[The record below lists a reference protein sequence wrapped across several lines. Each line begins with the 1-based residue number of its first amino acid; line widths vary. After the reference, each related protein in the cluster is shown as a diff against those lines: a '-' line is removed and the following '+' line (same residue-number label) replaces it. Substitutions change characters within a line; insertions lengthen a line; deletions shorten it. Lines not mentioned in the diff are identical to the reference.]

1 MQSNIHIHAEY
12 RITLSDYRKAVYCAL
27 VIRRHRLFLCM
38 LLILAA
44 AFIYAVGRFSGLFPV
59 CYPLVFVAA
68 AELIWGLVLFAG
80 AEKSVRAYMR
90 TPNNY
95 LGAAFAADFEDL
107 RLHIQ
112 SPEHGVNLSIPWTKV
127 YCVLEYSSF
136 FSVYLTPQETCI
148 IPRRALSADDEPCGR
163 CFPIGSASAIPPP
176 GCTPDDPRRP
186 VKKSS
191 PTSWGCRFDSVFS
204 SHFYSL
210 HQLRHSRL
218 KLIAVN
224 QIRIQRIEIPQMF
237 ANQGVNPLHIS
248 ASNRLNDRSV
258 VCNLG
263 QTAFYIRILRDM
275 NQMRKLIDLLL
286 LFNQTRIF

>member
-80 AEKSVRAYMR
+80 AEKSVRAYMC

-95 LGAAFAADFEDL
+95 LGAAFTADFEDL

-112 SPEHGVNLSIPWTKV
+112 SPEHGVNLSILWTKV

-148 IPRRALSADDEPCGR
+148 IPRRALSADE
-163 CFPIGSASAIPPP
+163 
-176 GCTPDDPRRP
+176 DDALQALISERLGTLYPRP
-186 VKKSS
+186 AAH
-191 PTSWGCRFDSVFS
+191 P
-204 SHFYSL
+204 
-210 HQLRHSRL
+210 
-218 KLIAVN
+218 LI
-224 QIRIQRIEIPQMF
+224 
-237 ANQGVNPLHIS
+237 
-248 ASNRLNDRSV
+248 
-258 VCNLG
+258 LG
-263 QTAFYIRILRDM
+263 AP
-275 NQMRKLIDLLL
+275 
-286 LFNQTRIF
+286 

>member
-148 IPRRALSADDEPCGR
+148 IPRRALSADDDAALQALFSDRLGKR
-163 CFPIGSASAIPPP
+163 Y
-176 GCTPDDPRRP
+176 TPAR
-186 VKKSS
+186 
-191 PTSWGCRFDSVFS
+191 
-204 SHFYSL
+204 L
-210 HQLRHSRL
+210 H
-218 KLIAVN
+218 
-224 QIRIQRIEIPQMF
+224 
-237 ANQGVNPLHIS
+237 
-248 ASNRLNDRSV
+248 
-258 VCNLG
+258 
-263 QTAFYIRILRDM
+263 
-275 NQMRKLIDLLL
+275 
-286 LFNQTRIF
+286 TR

>member
-148 IPRRALSADDEPCGR
+148 IPRRALSADDDAALRALERLLEKQVAAGIASQPQLGKDRQLHAVRRCALHGGDGLLCVERAVGHAQRGRDGAGFEKTVDHNVITLSKKQSSGTAGVGRTADFNHHIGKTRSAKRSGFCG
-163 CFPIGSASAIPPP
+163 CYI
-176 GCTPDDPRRP
+176 
-186 VKKSS
+186 
-191 PTSWGCRFDSVFS
+191 
-204 SHFYSL
+204 
-210 HQLRHSRL
+210 
-218 KLIAVN
+218 
-224 QIRIQRIEIPQMF
+224 IPQ
-237 ANQGVNPLHIS
+237 L
-248 ASNRLNDRSV
+248 
-258 VCNLG
+258 
-263 QTAFYIRILRDM
+263 
-275 NQMRKLIDLLL
+275 
-286 LFNQTRIF
+286 

>member
-1 MQSNIHIHAEY
+1 MSICSMSLCSLAMRWGFKIPNTIAPNVWMRCTAIRRPNARRSTAIGQAARGPKPKQFSMLPYCSGGNTAYPCPPIKRSHVSSATADQHRGKRGSAMQSNIHIHAEY

-148 IPRRALSADDEPCGR
+148 IPRRALSADDDAALRALFSDRLGKR
-163 CFPIGSASAIPPP
+163 Y
-176 GCTPDDPRRP
+176 TPAR
-186 VKKSS
+186 
-191 PTSWGCRFDSVFS
+191 
-204 SHFYSL
+204 L
-210 HQLRHSRL
+210 H
-218 KLIAVN
+218 
-224 QIRIQRIEIPQMF
+224 
-237 ANQGVNPLHIS
+237 
-248 ASNRLNDRSV
+248 
-258 VCNLG
+258 
-263 QTAFYIRILRDM
+263 
-275 NQMRKLIDLLL
+275 
-286 LFNQTRIF
+286 TR

>member
-112 SPEHGVNLSIPWTKV
+112 SPEYGVNLSIPWTKV

-148 IPRRALSADDEPCGR
+148 IPRRALSADDDAALRALFSDRLGKRYTPAGLPLR
-163 CFPIGSASAIPPP
+163 FSLFFSFLLIASAAAQSAQAYSSQSD
-176 GCTPDDPRRP
+176 TDPANRNPSDVRQSRRKP
-186 VKKSS
+186 FAYLRFES
-191 PTSWGCRFDSVFS
+191 P
-204 SHFYSL
+204 
-210 HQLRHSRL
+210 
-218 KLIAVN
+218 
-224 QIRIQRIEIPQMF
+224 E
-237 ANQGVNPLHIS
+237 
-248 ASNRLNDRSV
+248 
-258 VCNLG
+258 
-263 QTAFYIRILRDM
+263 
-275 NQMRKLIDLLL
+275 
-286 LFNQTRIF
+286 

>member
-148 IPRRALSADDEPCGR
+148 IPRRALSADDDAALRALFSDRLGKRYTPAR
-163 CFPIGSASAIPPP
+163 LLRLSLFFPFLLIASAAAQSAQAYSSQSD
-176 GCTPDDPRRP
+176 TDPANRNPSDVRQSRRKP
-186 VKKSS
+186 FAYLRFES
-191 PTSWGCRFDSVFS
+191 P
-204 SHFYSL
+204 
-210 HQLRHSRL
+210 
-218 KLIAVN
+218 
-224 QIRIQRIEIPQMF
+224 E
-237 ANQGVNPLHIS
+237 
-248 ASNRLNDRSV
+248 
-258 VCNLG
+258 
-263 QTAFYIRILRDM
+263 
-275 NQMRKLIDLLL
+275 
-286 LFNQTRIF
+286 